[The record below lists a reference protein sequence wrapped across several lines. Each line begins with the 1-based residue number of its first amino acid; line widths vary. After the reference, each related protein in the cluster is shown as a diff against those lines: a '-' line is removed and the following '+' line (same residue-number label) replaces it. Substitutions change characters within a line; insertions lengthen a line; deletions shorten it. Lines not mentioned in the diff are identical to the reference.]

1 MNLAFQT
8 ALRPNNKE
16 RTHLMKACGVARFAF
31 NWGLAEWEKQYR
43 EFKAGERDKKPN
55 GMALKKQFNAI
66 KKRSSRGFTRSQ
78 NTPAS
83 SRLSI

>member
-43 EFKAGERDKKPN
+43 EFKAGGARQKAEWY
-55 GMALKKQFNAI
+55 GA
-66 KKRSSRGFTRSQ
+66 
-78 NTPAS
+78 
-83 SRLSI
+83 